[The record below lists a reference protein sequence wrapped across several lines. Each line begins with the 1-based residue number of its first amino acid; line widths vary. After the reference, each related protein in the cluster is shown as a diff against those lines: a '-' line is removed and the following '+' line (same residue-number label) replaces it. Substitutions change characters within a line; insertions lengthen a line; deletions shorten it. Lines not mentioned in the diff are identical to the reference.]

1 MGEEFADLATRVLA
15 GARWFAGKGRPLR
28 VVRVIP
34 LPWTWRTDDAASS
47 GHPAPAGATRGGQAG
62 HTRGSLVGV
71 RPVLVTVA
79 HDDVRPVATDTYQFL
94 LAVHRPG
101 DATPPGAYGAC
112 RDAPVTG
119 STDLCPV
126 ADATRDP
133 EAMARVLAA
142 FGAPAEHRPSA
153 AGAVHHH
160 LVVPLP
166 DADLTP
172 RPFTGE
178 QSNSSVFYGH
188 ALVLKVFRRLEIGH
202 NLDIAVHEALG
213 REGTGGIAV
222 LYGWAEARWDDG
234 TDVLSADLAMLT
246 ERFRE
251 ARDGWELALEA
262 CAAGADFSTEAQALG
277 RTLRAIHEG
286 LARRFPTEV
295 VDGGSVAATM
305 TRRLADATAAVPALQ
320 PYAPA
325 LQEVFAGL
333 EGRPLEAQHVHGDF
347 HLGQVLGTP
356 EGWRVIDFEGEPL
369 KSLPERWAPDSPWRD
384 VAGMLRSFD
393 YAAASVARAAEGPD
407 RVATTAWRQRCRTG
421 FLSGYLHGLPTA
433 PDLAVLR
440 AYESD
445 KAVYEV
451 VYEAR
456 NRPDWLDIPLGAVA
470 DLAAPSP
477 DPSGGQS
484 PNREEK

>member
-1 MGEEFADLATRVLA
+1 MAEGFADLAARVLA

-28 VVRVIP
+28 VVRVVP
-34 LPWTWRTDDAASS
+34 LPWTWRSDRAA
-47 GHPAPAGATRGGQAG
+47 GP
-62 HTRGSLVGV
+62 VGV

-79 HDDVRPVATDTYQFL
+79 HDDVHPVATDTYQFL

-101 DATPPGAYGAC
+101 DTTPPGAYGTC
-112 RDAPVTG
+112 RDEPVTG
-119 STDLCPV
+119 SADACPV

-142 FGAPAEHRPSA
+142 YGSPAGHRPA
-153 AGAVHHH
+153 TQGAVHHH

-178 QSNSSVFYGH
+178 QSNSSVFYGD
-188 ALVLKVFRRLEIGH
+188 ALVLKVFRRLEIGR

-213 REGTGGIAV
+213 REGTDGIAV
-222 LYGWAEARWDDG
+222 LYGWSEARWDDG
-234 TDVLSADLAMLT
+234 HDVLGADLAMLT
-246 ERFRE
+246 ERFRD
-251 ARDGWELALEA
+251 ARDGWELALAA
-262 CAAGADFSTEAQALG
+262 CTAAADWTAEAQALG
-277 RTLRAIHEG
+277 RTLRSIHEG

-295 VDGGSVAATM
+295 TDGGSVATTM
-305 TRRLADATAAVPALQ
+305 SRRLADATAAAPALL

-325 LQEVFAGL
+325 LREVFAGL
-333 EGRPLEAQHVHGDF
+333 EGRPLDAQHVHGDF

-356 EGWRVIDFEGEPL
+356 AGWRVIDFEGEPL

-393 YAAASVARAAEGPD
+393 YAAATVAREPDGPGPE
-407 RVATTAWRQRCRTG
+407 ATTVWRQRCRTG
-421 FLSGYLHGLPTA
+421 FLSGYLHGHPTP

-451 VYEAR
+451 VYEIR
-456 NRPDWLDIPLGAVA
+456 NRPDWVSIPLTAVA
-470 DLAAPSP
+470 ELTSPSP
-477 DPSGGQS
+477 DPSGGKS
-484 PNREEK
+484 PNPEER